1 LGYALCAVAVM
12 LAAMAV
18 SYSELLVRVHAATE
32 WLVR

>member
-1 LGYALCAVAVM
+1 M